1 MTDREKLVNL
11 MSDMTME
18 ITGWGDEIFYLLNPE
33 KLADHLIDNGVTVWS
48 CTKSEENGL
57 YDKYLVYK
65 IDGTPVTDRC
75 FVLKPDKDIAAR
87 MALLTYAEYT
97 CDEQLRNDIHQ
108 WLGLMLEQTKR
119 KPDCKSCEH
128 SYWHDP
134 ECSACNETNGFKYYT
149 PMEAQHK

>member
-1 MTDREKLVNL
+1 MVDTE
-11 MSDMTME
+11 
-18 ITGWGDEIFYLLNPE
+18 
-33 KLADHLIDNGVTVWS
+33 
-48 CTKSEENGL
+48 GL
-57 YDKYLVYK
+57 YGKYTVTK
-65 IDGTPVTDRC
+65 ADGTPVTDRC

-119 KPDCKSCEH
+119 NPDCKSCEH

-134 ECSACNETNGFKYYT
+134 ECSACNETNGFKYYA
-149 PMEAQHK
+149 PREAQQK